1 MSFNGGYIMIDCKG
15 LDLTGGTTPQTKTG
29 LYSKVKTAM
38 GIGKPIFAYNCVWGD
53 DGDVSPIQVFAID
66 MGEYGIYITASTLQI
81 RVSSADS
88 VIIINLIDT

>member
-1 MSFNGGYIMIDCKG
+1 MTFNGGYIMIDCKG
-15 LDLTGGTTPQTKTG
+15 LDLTMGTTPQTKTG

-66 MGEYGIYITASTLQI
+66 MGDYGIYITASTLQI

-88 VIIINLIDT
+88 IVIINMVET

>member
-1 MSFNGGYIMIDCKG
+1 MTFNGGYIMIDCKG

-38 GIGKPIFAYNCVWGD
+38 GIGKPIFAYNCIWGD
-53 DGDVSPIQVFAID
+53 DGEVSPIQVFAID
-66 MGEYGIYITASTLQI
+66 MGDYGIYITASTLQI

-88 VIIINLIDT
+88 VVIINMVET

>member
-1 MSFNGGYIMIDCKG
+1 MTFNGGYIMIDCKG

-29 LYSKVKTAM
+29 LYSTVKTAM